1 MLTFSHELR
10 PAYNHAWKNFVTNTT
25 QTQYSH
31 DDEAYHLKINLPGF
45 RPEDIDLSIEKGILE
60 ISVLDQAEN
69 QQADKSAEQVNAET
83 SSWKKRYQLPEDVDV
98 ENIKAELKL
107 GQLLLTLS
115 KKPQAKA
122 IKIKVQ
128 A

>member
-10 PAYNHAWKNFVTNTT
+10 PAYNHAWKNFVSNTT
-25 QTQYSH
+25 QTQYTES
-31 DDEAYHLKINLPGF
+31 DEAYQLKINLPGF
-45 RPEDIDLSIEKGILE
+45 RAEDIDLSIEKGILD
-60 ISVLDQAEN
+60 ISVLDQSEKA
-69 QQADKSAEQVNAET
+69 SEQVSTET
-83 SSWKKRYQLPEDVDV
+83 SSWRKRYQLPEDVDV

-122 IKIKVQ
+122 VKIAIQ
-128 A
+128 S